1 MFFFTHGNAFKEVIF
16 LQKRSKAAVSII
28 LALVFIVAMTS
39 AAVAGSS
46 EFAIL
51 PAERTELIKEGE
63 AENPRK
69 RFGGRQRKQA
79 NRNYY
84 RLQSYHRK
92 MLYR

>member
-1 MFFFTHGNAFKEVIF
+1 M
-16 LQKRSKAAVSII
+16 QKRSKAAVSII

-63 AENPRK
+63 VENPRK
-69 RFGGRQRKQA
+69 RFGRHQRKLA